1 MLDRTKTE
9 KKISQIKLQMVYD
22 INERLRGLKVATLGV
37 LCALLPLGAYIG

>member
-22 INERLRGLKVATLGV
+22 INERLRSLKVSLWSVVTFQGPYEMV
-37 LCALLPLGAYIG
+37 